1 MVSSD
6 CLLMDARL
14 QEWSV
19 QAPMSDLGMHQLS
32 SYGCQ
37 ITGMECPSPMP
48 RFMVSSDC
56 LLMDARLQGWSAQAP
71 CPSHVYGMHRLSSY
85 GCQIAWMELT
95 NPMPGLWYYQEA
107 L

>member
-71 CPSHVYGMHRLSSY
+71 CPGLCYAPIVFI
-85 GCQIAWMELT
+85 C
-95 NPMPGLWYYQEA
+95 MPDYMDGVPKPHAQV
-107 L
+107 